1 MILKLFNGQSKTI
14 ASAAA
19 IVAFMSFVSRI
30 VGLLRDR
37 ILAGEFGA
45 GDMLDTYYAAF
56 KVPDFIFAVLVTG
69 AISASFIPLFTKRL
83 VSFKGHQAAWKLT
96 NNVVNMIGLAFIVI
110 ALVGVLF
117 SGSLSQLV
125 APGFGPA
132 KQEMVA
138 SFMRVMFLSNLV
150 LGVSTVL
157 SSVLQGLK
165 RFFIYS
171 LAPVMY
177 NVGIIAGV
185 IWFVDWF
192 GPIGLAWGVVF
203 GALLHLLTQLVGAMQ
218 AGYRY
223 RWNFNLADKD
233 TREIGKLMLP
243 RALGLG
249 IWQINFIIMTV
260 IASTLAAGS
269 VAIFQFA
276 FNLEYFAIGIFGVSF
291 AIAAFP
297 DLSRFVESKSYDKF
311 TETFSTT
318 ARQVLF
324 FIVPASLLF
333 LILRAQIVRVVLGA
347 GNFSWEDTILTADV
361 LAFFTLSFFAQALIF
376 LLVRGYFAFHDTMTP
391 LYTGIASALVNVFA
405 ALALTKEYGVVGLGM
420 AYSLWAVVNMA
431 LLWIPLRTRVGSL
444 GEGKILNSMLRITPA
459 AVAAAI
465 VMQAMKPVVVKFIT
479 LDTFWGVL
487 TQGLIAGGLGLIV
500 YALIAWLLR
509 SPEMHELVAGLRLR
523 LLKKAKPEESAGEA
537 TGV

>member
-1 MILKLFNGQSKTI
+1 MILKLINGQSKTI

-19 IVAFMSFVSRI
+19 IVAFMSFVSRV

-45 GDMLDTYYAAF
+45 GDMLDVYYAAF
-56 KVPDFIFAVLVTG
+56 KVPDLIFAVLVTG

-83 VSFKGHQAAWKLT
+83 VAFKGEKAAWKLT
-96 NNVVNMIGLAFIVI
+96 NNVVNLIGLAFVVI
-110 ALVGVLF
+110 ALVGILLADVL
-117 SGSLSQLV
+117 SELI
-125 APGFGPA
+125 APGFSAA

-138 SFMRVMFLSNLV
+138 TFMRVMFLSNFV
-150 LGVSTVL
+150 LAISTVL
-157 SSVLQGLK
+157 SSALQGLK
-165 RFFIYS
+165 RFFVYS
-171 LAPVMY
+171 LAPVLY
-177 NVGIIAGV
+177 NVGIIVGV

-203 GALLHLLTQLVGAMQ
+203 GAVLHLITQLVGVMQ

-223 RWNFNLADKD
+223 RWSCCPSEKD
-233 TREIGKLMLP
+233 TKEIGKLMLP

-269 VAIFQFA
+269 VTVFQFA

-297 DLSRFVESKSYDKF
+297 DLSRHVESKSYKKF
-311 TETFSTT
+311 TEAFSST

-324 FIVPASLLF
+324 FIIPASILF
-333 LILRAQIVRVVLGA
+333 LVLRAQIVRVVLGS
-347 GNFSWEDTILTADV
+347 GNFSWEDTILTSDV
-361 LAFFTLSFFAQALIF
+361 LAFFALSFFAQALIF
-376 LLVRGYFAFHDTMTP
+376 LLVRGYFAFHDTITP

-405 ALALTKEYGVVGLGM
+405 ALWLTKEYGVVGLGM

-431 LLWIPLRTRVGSL
+431 LLWIPLRMRVGSL
-444 GEGKILNSMLRITPA
+444 GEEKILNSMLRITPA
-459 AVAAAI
+459 AIAAAI
-465 VMQAMKPVVVKFIT
+465 VMQAMKPVVVKFIA

-500 YALIAWLLR
+500 YALIAWLLK
-509 SPEMHELVAGLRLR
+509 SPEMHEIVDGLRIR
-523 LLKKAKPEESAGEA
+523 FLKKAKPEEGMEEA